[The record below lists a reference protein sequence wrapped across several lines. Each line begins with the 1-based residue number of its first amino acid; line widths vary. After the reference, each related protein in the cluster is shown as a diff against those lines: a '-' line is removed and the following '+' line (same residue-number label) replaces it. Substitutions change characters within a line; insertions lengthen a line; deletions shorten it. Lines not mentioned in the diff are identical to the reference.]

1 MHGSKMK
8 EAFDEL
14 KNGKILILEDGDRR
28 SALICAAQTARAQTL
43 AFMEAHGQSGT
54 VMPIGE
60 ARACALKIQRP
71 IGPDPCTAEE
81 PYDVR
86 IGYLGSEDMP
96 ADEGRALTARMC
108 AQPDAQPGDFKRPG
122 HLKPVVA
129 DKNGVLGKAGFAEAA
144 VDLLRLAGLAECG
157 LLCPLPEGAA
167 TEKLKRKYGLGSVR
181 LGELADYRKTSE
193 KLVLRVTDAKMPTK
207 YGTFRAYGYINILN
221 GEHHIALV
229 KGDVGDGR
237 DLLCRVHSECLTGE
251 TFGSLRCDCGQQLAA
266 ALSGIEKEGRGIF
279 LYMRQEGRGIGLI
292 NKLKAYALQDEGMD
306 TVQANLALG
315 FAEDEREYYIGAQ
328 ILRDLGAKTLRLLTN
343 NPKKIYE
350 LRGFGIEIAK
360 RVPIEMQPNE
370 TDAFYLKTKKE
381 KMGHLLHD
389 PKTTPEKPGGL

>member
-1 MHGSKMK
+1 MCGSKMK

-14 KNGKILILEDGDRR
+14 SSERILILEDGDMR
-28 SALICAAQTARAQTL
+28 SALICAAQTARAQTI
-43 AFMEAHGQSGT
+43 AFMEAYGQSGI

-71 IGPDPCTAEE
+71 IGPDPCAAEE

-86 IGYLGSEDMP
+86 IGYPGSEDMP
-96 ADEGRALTARMC
+96 LDEGRALTARMC
-108 AQPDAQPGDFKRPG
+108 TRPDAQPGDFKRPG
-122 HLKPVVA
+122 HLRPVVA
-129 DKNGVLGKAGFAEAA
+129 DKNGVLGKAGLAEAA

-157 LLCPLPEGAA
+157 LMCLLPEGAE
-167 TEKLKRKYGLGSVR
+167 TEALKRKYGLVSVR
-181 LGELADYRKTSE
+181 VGELAAYRKTSE

-207 YGTFRAYGYINILN
+207 YGIFRAYGYINILN

-237 DLLCRVHSECLTGE
+237 GILCRVHSECLTGE

-292 NKLKAYALQDEGMD
+292 NKLKAYALQDNGNGHRAGQSGAWVCGGRTGILHRRAD
-306 TVQANLALG
+306 PSRPRG
-315 FAEDEREYYIGAQ
+315 EDAAAFNKQSEKDIRAARI
-328 ILRDLGAKTLRLLTN
+328 RD
-343 NPKKIYE
+343 
-350 LRGFGIEIAK
+350 
-360 RVPIEMQPNE
+360 
-370 TDAFYLKTKKE
+370 
-381 KMGHLLHD
+381 
-389 PKTTPEKPGGL
+389 

>member
-1 MHGSKMK
+1 MCIKIK
-8 EAFDEL
+8 EAFDQLKNEKIIIL
-14 KNGKILILEDGDRR
+14 KNGGGE
-28 SALICAAQTARAQTL
+28 SALVCAAQTACAQTIE
-43 AFMEAHGQSGT
+43 FMERYGRSGI
-54 VMPIGE
+54 VMPAGE
-60 ARACALKIQRP
+60 DLACALRILKPVR
-71 IGPDPCTAEE
+71 PDPCAADEISGVGIDYT
-81 PYDVR
+81 
-86 IGYLGSEDMP
+86 GSEDP
-96 ADEGRALTARMC
+96 ASAHGRALTARMC
-108 AQPDAQPGDFKRPG
+108 AQPDAHPGDFKRPG
-122 HLKPVVA
+122 HLTAVVA

-144 VDLLRLAGLAECG
+144 ADLLRLSGLAECG
-157 LLCPLPEGAA
+157 LMCPLPDDEAA
-167 TEKLKRKYGLGSVR
+167 QALKKEYGLVSVR
-181 LGELADYRKTSE
+181 FGEIADYRKTRE
-193 KLVLRVTDAKMPTK
+193 KLVLRITDAKMPTK

-229 KGDVGDGR
+229 KGEVGDGR

-350 LRGFGIEIAK
+350 LCEYGMEIIK
-360 RVPIEMQPNE
+360 RIPIEMQPNE

-389 PKTTPEKPGGL
+389 SKTHAQKPGGF